1 MNLTEFIACAKFKN
15 KGNSG
20 LSENQISNT
29 LSDEESTQSEMLQR
43 IPEW

>member
-20 LSENQISNT
+20 LSENQNLELIVEFEFKKAWLANAMHF
-29 LSDEESTQSEMLQR
+29 L
-43 IPEW
+43 